1 MITKP
6 QSRIM
11 FMRFIPIISSS
22 SRPATCRRVVAFLAR
37 SHSGSSPSSRER
49 TADLCGLSGW
59 ITRAERIKAGERV
72 GQPLPR
78 QEGSGVDDFGRRAL
92 KASSAPDRRRA
103 VPSDVCW
110 RHAPRRMTGPNPIS
124 PVEFGSLYPPDS
136 GLRIAISIREWVVR
150 STPVNWASC
159 RADRQRSPSG
169 RTVAQYGELR
179 AS

>member
-59 ITRAERIKAGERV
+59 ITRAGPA
-72 GQPLPR
+72 
-78 QEGSGVDDFGRRAL
+78 SGRRACSPATPARGGVGSRRLGRRPL
-92 KASSAPDRRRA
+92 KQVRRRTGTA

-136 GLRIAISIREWVVR
+136 GLRIAISIPEWVVR
-150 STPVNWASC
+150 STPCELASVLAGPAAITE
-159 RADRQRSPSG
+159 RPHSG
-169 RTVAQYGELR
+169 QSGELR